1 MTTDTALVQ
10 VVRGVGRDPRLQDW
24 IEGLSDDD
32 LAVLGLT
39 PDEVAA
45 IRDGVLDRVLRL
57 GLMVDPD
64 AAAFG
69 CCA

>member
-1 MTTDTALVQ
+1 MTTDTALVE
-10 VVRGVGRDPRLQDW
+10 VVRGVGRDPRLQGW
-24 IEGLSDDD
+24 IEALSDDD
-32 LAVLGLT
+32 LTVLGLT
-39 PDEVAA
+39 LDEVAA

-57 GLMVDPD
+57 GIMPDPD